1 MRGSGTFVTDPE
13 KSYRVANPG
22 QNRYPEDMDGD
33 VCSLCGHGG
42 SHRSRILFLCGFVFS
57 HLGNGFMKIRLCPI
71 VLALLTVLWSGAPP
85 AWAVNKEMVQLQ
97 TQVQD
102 LQDRIAHMQQSFD
115 ERMGVMQHL
124 IEQST
129 DRANKVATSVTE
141 LQSTLQKQQND
152 SGAHVE
158 QLSGQIQSLNDT
170 LDELKARL
178 AKVSKQLEDMQSA
191 QQSLTAQQTQ
201 QQQQQASAPP
211 PDVLYNNALR
221 DYQAGKNDLA
231 AQEFA
236 DYVKFYPNTDLAGNS
251 NFYLADIQFRQG
263 NYQAAVKSYDQVL
276 QSFPDGNK
284 AASAEL
290 KKGLALIEL
299 GQQEAGITALRH
311 VIQRYPKSNE
321 ALQARERLRKL
332 GVATVGTTARKAQ
345 PQ

>member
-1 MRGSGTFVTDPE
+1 
-13 KSYRVANPG
+13 
-22 QNRYPEDMDGD
+22 
-33 VCSLCGHGG
+33 
-42 SHRSRILFLCGFVFS
+42 
-57 HLGNGFMKIRLCPI
+57 MKIQRYAV
-71 VLALLTVLWSGAPP
+71 VLTLVAGIWSAPTP
-85 AWAVNKEMVQLQ
+85 AWGVNKEMVQLQ

-129 DRANKVATSVTE
+129 DRANKVAASVTE
-141 LQSTLQKQQND
+141 LQTTLQKQQTD
-152 SGAHVE
+152 SGAHVD

-178 AKVSKQLEDMQSA
+178 GKVSKQLEDMQAA
-191 QQSLTAQQTQ
+191 QQSIAVQQT

-236 DYVKFYPNTDLAGNS
+236 DYVKYYPNTDLAGNS

-290 KKGLALIEL
+290 KKGLALVEL
-299 GQQEAGITALRH
+299 GQQEAGIAALRH

-332 GVATVGTTARKAQ
+332 GVTTSGTTARKDQ
-345 PQ
+345 

>member
-1 MRGSGTFVTDPE
+1 
-13 KSYRVANPG
+13 
-22 QNRYPEDMDGD
+22 
-33 VCSLCGHGG
+33 
-42 SHRSRILFLCGFVFS
+42 
-57 HLGNGFMKIRLCPI
+57 MKIQRYAV
-71 VLALLTVLWSGAPP
+71 VLALLAGIWSGPTP
-85 AWAVNKEMVQLQ
+85 AWGVNKEMVQLQ

-129 DRANKVATSVTE
+129 DRANKVAASVTE
-141 LQSTLQKQQND
+141 LQTTLQKQQTD
-152 SGAHVE
+152 SGAHVD

-178 AKVSKQLEDMQSA
+178 GKVSKQLEDMQAA
-191 QQSLTAQQTQ
+191 QQSIAVQQT

-236 DYVKFYPNTDLAGNS
+236 DYVKYYPNTDLAGNS

-290 KKGLALIEL
+290 KKGLALVEL
-299 GQQEAGITALRH
+299 GQQEAGIAALRH

-332 GVATVGTTARKAQ
+332 GVATSGTTARKDQ
-345 PQ
+345 

>member
-1 MRGSGTFVTDPE
+1 
-13 KSYRVANPG
+13 
-22 QNRYPEDMDGD
+22 
-33 VCSLCGHGG
+33 
-42 SHRSRILFLCGFVFS
+42 
-57 HLGNGFMKIRLCPI
+57 MKIQRYAV
-71 VLALLTVLWSGAPP
+71 VLALLAGIWSGPTP
-85 AWAVNKEMVQLQ
+85 AWGVNKEMVQLQ

-129 DRANKVATSVTE
+129 DRANKVAASVTE
-141 LQSTLQKQQND
+141 LQTTLQKQQTD
-152 SGAHVE
+152 SGAHVD

-178 AKVSKQLEDMQSA
+178 GKVSKQLEDMQST
-191 QQSLTAQQTQ
+191 QQSIAVQQT

-236 DYVKFYPNTDLAGNS
+236 DYVKYYPNTDLAGNS

-290 KKGLALIEL
+290 KKGLALVEL
-299 GQQEAGITALRH
+299 GQQEAGLAALRH

-332 GVATVGTTARKAQ
+332 GVATSGTTARKDQ
-345 PQ
+345 

>member
-1 MRGSGTFVTDPE
+1 
-13 KSYRVANPG
+13 
-22 QNRYPEDMDGD
+22 
-33 VCSLCGHGG
+33 
-42 SHRSRILFLCGFVFS
+42 
-57 HLGNGFMKIRLCPI
+57 MKIQRYSLLL
-71 VLALLTVLWSGAPP
+71 VLMAALSTGVLP
-85 AWAVNKEMVQLQ
+85 AWGVNKDMVQLQ

-115 ERMGVMQHL
+115 ERMGVLQHL

-129 DRANKVATSVTE
+129 DRANKVAGSVGD
-141 LQSTLQKQQND
+141 LQTNLQKQQAD
-152 SGAHVE
+152 GGTKLD

-178 AKVSKQLEDMQSA
+178 GKVSKQLEDMQAA
-191 QQSLTAQQTQ
+191 QQSIAVQQT

-231 AQEFA
+231 LQEFG
-236 DYVKFYPNTDLAGNS
+236 DYVKYYPNTDLAGNA
-251 NFYLADIQFRQG
+251 NFYLADIEFKQG
-263 NYQAAVKSYDQVL
+263 NYQAAAKTYDLVL

-284 AASAEL
+284 AAAAEL

-299 GQQEAGITALRH
+299 GQQEAGIASLRH

-321 ALQARERLRKL
+321 ALQARDRLRKL
-332 GVATVGTTARKAQ
+332 GVATTGTTARRDQ
-345 PQ
+345 